1 MKLILIDVDGVVLNF
16 NNSFTKWMAEH
27 GHESLDDTSY
37 DFCTRFNIDEDSIME
52 KCAAFCGS
60 EHFNQLEPIAG
71 AIYHINKLHSEH
83 GYKFHFITSVSD
95 NEAVVRSRINNL
107 KRYIEH
113 SAIHDITCLGPM
125 ARKFNYLHKMYGNS
139 NHWWI
144 EDSVPNYQDGL
155 TVGLRSILVDQ
166 PYNQSANVD
175 NRVYNW
181 EEIYAQIVNGE
192 QQIRIGITGTHSSGK
207 TTLLEDLQATGALDG
222 YYISTGV
229 TRALQAK
236 GVNINESGN
245 DVGQLAIMTARL
257 DDLEHDDVLAD
268 RTLIDVLAYSEWL
281 LEEDK
286 LETSTF
292 KILCEIVENN
302 VNRYDLIIHI
312 EPEIAL
318 ADDGVRSTDESYR
331 TRIAQII
338 RGLVHDIQS
347 IEEQRLNIIRVS
359 GSREERVAQVLK
371 AMGK

>member
-1 MKLILIDVDGVVLNF
+1 MYFKGFNLNKLILIDVDGVVLNF

-37 DFCTRFNIDEDSIME
+37 DFCTRFNIDEDTIME
-52 KCAAFCGS
+52 KCHAFCNS
-60 EHFNQLEPIAG
+60 EHFSQLEPIAG
-71 AIYHINKLHSEH
+71 AIYHINKLYSEH

-95 NEAVVRSRINNL
+95 DDAVVRSRINNL

-192 QQIRIGITGTHSSGK
+192 
-207 TTLLEDLQATGALDG
+207 
-222 YYISTGV
+222 
-229 TRALQAK
+229 
-236 GVNINESGN
+236 
-245 DVGQLAIMTARL
+245 
-257 DDLEHDDVLAD
+257 
-268 RTLIDVLAYSEWL
+268 
-281 LEEDK
+281 
-286 LETSTF
+286 
-292 KILCEIVENN
+292 
-302 VNRYDLIIHI
+302 
-312 EPEIAL
+312 
-318 ADDGVRSTDESYR
+318 
-331 TRIAQII
+331 
-338 RGLVHDIQS
+338 
-347 IEEQRLNIIRVS
+347 
-359 GSREERVAQVLK
+359 
-371 AMGK
+371 